1 MYSRVTENEIFD
13 LFEDDIAKMNAMYEL
28 PPITELAEAAMRAPK
43 FQNILDEE
51 CREIGDVIATLNRAD
66 EDTQWEVFLDARVQ
80 LADLLGD
87 IIVYCVSEAQ
97 RWNIP
102 IADVLQ
108 VIMESNFSKLG
119 ADGKPIKD
127 ERGKFLKGPNY
138 WEPEPTIREIL
149 LAQAPTPE

>member
-138 WEPEPTIREIL
+138 WKPEPTIREIL